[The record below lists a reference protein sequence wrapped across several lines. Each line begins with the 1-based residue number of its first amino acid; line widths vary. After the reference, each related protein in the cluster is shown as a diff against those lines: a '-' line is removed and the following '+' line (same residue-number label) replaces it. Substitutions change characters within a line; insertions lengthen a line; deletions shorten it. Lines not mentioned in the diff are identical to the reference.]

1 MKEEMLAAFGA
12 VKGFLPAPKG
22 CKVLIGIPRLSKRT
36 AKGIE
41 LPDELIN
48 REEAAATIAL
58 VVEVGPDAYKDE
70 RMFPSGAYCKQGDWV
85 VMRPY
90 SGTRLRVEGCEH
102 EFRLVND
109 NTIEGT
115 VEDPT
120 FLMRAH
126 AVVSM
131 RRVA

>member
-1 MKEEMLAAFGA
+1 MKEEILAAYDA
-12 VKGFLPAPKG
+12 VKAFLPAPTG
-22 CKVLIGIPRLSKRT
+22 PKVLIGIPKLQKRT
-36 AKGIE
+36 AKGVE

-58 VVEVGPDAYKDE
+58 VVAVGSDAYKDE
-70 RMFPSGAYCKQGDWV
+70 KMFPSGPYCKQGDWV

-90 SGTRLRVEGCEH
+90 SGTRLRVDGCEH

-115 VEDPT
+115 VEDPS
-120 FLMRAH
+120 FLMRALS
-126 AVVSM
+126 VVTM
-131 RRVA
+131 RKVA